1 MKADKFTKVVLTV
14 IAVNLTLL
22 TVKNLDIMPKV
33 YANETTNNVEVLPNA
48 NYGLV
53 PLNDDGSIT
62 VKLSSYDEIDVNIT
76 DISTSDK
83 LKVVVDEV
91 DTYAFTYCTV
101 PVEVQ

>member
-1 MKADKFTKVVLTV
+1 M

-22 TVKNLDIMPKV
+22 TVKSLDITPKA
-33 YANETTNNVEVLPNA
+33 YANEPTNNVEFLQNM

-62 VKLSSYDEIDVNIT
+62 VKLSSSDEIDVNIT
-76 DISTSDK
+76 DIRTSDK
-83 LKVVVDEV
+83 LNVEVKEV
-91 DTYAFTYCTV
+91 DAFAFSFCTV